1 MREAWTG
8 GPALSGPSA
17 LYVDTISLWPFT
29 VLNVDFISPSGLL
42 ATYTGFQ
49 ITDFLPCSFILALS
63 SLLPSLSA
71 FSCDIIYTFEFI
83 SLECEPVHLID

>member
-29 VLNVDFISPSGLL
+29 VLNVDFISPS
-42 ATYTGFQ
+42 
-49 ITDFLPCSFILALS
+49 
-63 SLLPSLSA
+63 
-71 FSCDIIYTFEFI
+71 
-83 SLECEPVHLID
+83 